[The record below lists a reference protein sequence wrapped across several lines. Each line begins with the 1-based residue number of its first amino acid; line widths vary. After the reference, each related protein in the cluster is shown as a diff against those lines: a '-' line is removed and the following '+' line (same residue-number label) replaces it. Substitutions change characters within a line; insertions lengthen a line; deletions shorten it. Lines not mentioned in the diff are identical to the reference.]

1 MIVINAFVAKNN
13 GLFNKW
19 GEKNIKLNLCLQSGD
34 HGLPKKTPLKL
45 LLIDDMFQ
53 KSATGN
59 HILVF
64 AHV

>member
-1 MIVINAFVAKNN
+1 MHLWLKITVYLISGK
-13 GLFNKW
+13 K
-19 GEKNIKLNLCLQSGD
+19 KKIKLNLCLQSGD